1 MAVSEFN
8 SKNSKRRLLRRVF
21 RLRVTTLVIL
31 SVVIAASVLAAAW
44 LTGAETLTQL
54 FAGVQVLQEN
64 PLIWLEEPVVSDKR
78 YLLAP
83 TVVLFLISLGVMKTS
98 PQPRTWSRVVVVSI
112 MFALTIRYVLWRSLS
127 TLNLDNPLDAIL
139 SLGLFFMELAVI
151 FSYSFQLYLML
162 KVKPRHRQADQMSV
176 AVIDGSFTPSVD
188 ILIPTYNEPTIILR
202 RTIIGCQALEYD
214 NKKIYILDDGRRQE
228 MQRLAKELGCEYIT
242 RPDNRHA
249 KAGNLNHA
257 IAKTSGELIVVF
269 DADFVPTKNFLTRT
283 IGFFQNRTIAL
294 VQTHQ
299 SFYNPDPIAR
309 NLGLEKELPQEVEI
323 FSRYYQLLRDS
334 VETALCY
341 GSSFVVRRSHLEKIG
356 GFVTETLSEDYFTS
370 LRLSARG
377 HQVIYL
383 GESLSAGL
391 SAENMAGHVSQRLR
405 WARGTLQ
412 AFFIKANPLTIP
424 GLKPIQRLA
433 HFEGVSQWFTS
444 VFRVAFLLAPLTS
457 SFLGVIPLRT
467 TLQESLYFFLPYYL
481 VQLFTFSWLNY
492 RSRSALI
499 SDIYSVAQCFP
510 VSLAVI
516 QTLLSP
522 FSKGFT
528 VTPKGLSS
536 DRFHFN
542 WVLAWPLIIVFI
554 ATAVSLWQ
562 NLEFAL
568 TSSTQLV
575 QGMVLTWIWSAY
587 NLLIIGIALLTLLDI
602 PKPDIY
608 EWFDLR
614 RVVCLTV
621 EGKRLWG
628 VTTRISEGGVEVD
641 LNQAPIPE
649 GIEKLPTKLNIMEEE
664 LELLGQITHISFV
677 GEVTR
682 LRVAFEHLSLPQYRR
697 LVEMLFCRPGQWKRF
712 ETPGELRS
720 LLLLFRSLLK
730 PRVLCDRL
738 RLTKQHS

>member
-257 IAKTSGELIVVF
+257 IAKTSGDLIVVF

-391 SAENMAGHVSQRLR
+391 SAENMAGHVAQRLR

-457 SFLGVIPLRT
+457 LFLGVVPLRT

-481 VQLFTFSWLNY
+481 VQSFTFSWLNY

-554 ATAVSLWQ
+554 ATAASLWQ

-628 VTTRISEGGVEVD
+628 VTRRISEGGVEVD

-682 LRVAFEHLSLPQYRR
+682 LRVTFEHLSLPQYRR